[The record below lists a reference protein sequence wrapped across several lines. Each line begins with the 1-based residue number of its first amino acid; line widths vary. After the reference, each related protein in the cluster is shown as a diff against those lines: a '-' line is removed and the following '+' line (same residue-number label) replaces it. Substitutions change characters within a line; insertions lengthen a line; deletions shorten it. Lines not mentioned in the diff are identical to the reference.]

1 MEIHVPISKIDKP
14 RQMAFGWANV
24 FLVDG
29 DAIVDSHAETI
40 DTTEAIAAIE
50 DAVYKYVLDSRSG
63 DEQHVNYGVARLV
76 ESMVFTDEKIQ
87 AIAAHSAEIA
97 GADDAVD
104 RAVILR
110 KIIPTAWWT
119 GFKIDETDVW
129 EKVDDGTY
137 PMFSIVG
144 TGKREQI

>member
-1 MEIHVPISKIDKP
+1 MEIHVPITKIDKP

-24 FLVDG
+24 FLADG
-29 DAIVDSHAETI
+29 DRIVDSHRETI
-40 DTTEAIAAIE
+40 DTDVAIAAIE
-50 DAVYKYVLDSRSG
+50 DAVYRYVLESRSG

-87 AIAAHSAEIA
+87 AIAAHSAAIA
-97 GADDAVD
+97 ETDDATD

-110 KIIPTAWWT
+110 KIIPTGWWT
-119 GFKIDETDVW
+119 GFKIDEEDVW
-129 EKVDDGTY
+129 TKVEDGTY

-144 TGKREQI
+144 SGRRVEI